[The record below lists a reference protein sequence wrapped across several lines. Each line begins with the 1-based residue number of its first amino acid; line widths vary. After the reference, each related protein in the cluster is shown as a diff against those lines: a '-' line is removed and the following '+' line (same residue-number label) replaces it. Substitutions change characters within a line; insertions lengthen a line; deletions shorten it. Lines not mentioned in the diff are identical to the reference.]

1 MSYIL
6 IFTNESQQ
14 DLREG
19 FAWYEEKRVGLGID
33 FMLAIEA
40 TLRVIERNPFTYS
53 QAPTIIPNI
62 RRAVV
67 FKFSY
72 LIFYTVVQQSVIIL
86 SVVSSKQDAAIW
98 KTRIGDV

>member
-1 MSYIL
+1 MNYML
-6 IFTNESQQ
+6 IFTNESQD
-14 DLREG
+14 DLRNG
-19 FAWYEEKRVGLGID
+19 FLWYEEKRVGLGVD

-53 QAPTIIPNI
+53 EAPTNMPNI
-62 RRAVV
+62 RRAIV

-72 LIFYTVVQQSVIIL
+72 SIFYSIIDQSVIIL
-86 SVVSSKQDAAIW
+86 AVVSSKQDVAIW

>member
-1 MSYIL
+1 MSYML

-14 DLREG
+14 DLRDG
-19 FAWYEEKRVGLGID
+19 FTWYEEKRVGLGID

-40 TLRVIERNPFTYS
+40 TIKVIQRNPFAYS
-53 QAPTIIPNI
+53 KAPTKIPNI
-62 RRAVV
+62 RRAIV

-86 SVVSSKQDAAIW
+86 SVISSKQDTAVW

>member
-1 MSYIL
+1 MSYVL

-19 FAWYEEKRVGLGID
+19 FQWYEEKRAGLGID
-33 FMLAIEA
+33 FMLSIEA
-40 TLRVIERNPFTYS
+40 TIKTIERNPFAYS
-53 QAPTIIPNI
+53 QAPTNIPNI
-62 RRAVV
+62 RRAIV

-72 LIFYTVVQQSVIIL
+72 LILYTIVQQSVIIL

-98 KTRIGDV
+98 KSRIGDV

>member
-1 MSYIL
+1 MNYIL

-19 FAWYEEKRVGLGID
+19 FAWYEEKRAGLGID

-40 TLRVIERNPFTYS
+40 TIRAIERNPFTYA
-53 QAPTIIPNI
+53 QAPTQIPNI

-72 LIFYTVVQQSVIIL
+72 LIFYTIIQQSVVIL
-86 SVVSSKQDAAIW
+86 SVVSSKQDAAVW
-98 KTRIGDV
+98 KTRIGDI

>member
-1 MSYIL
+1 ML

-14 DLREG
+14 DLKEG
-19 FAWYEEKRVGLGID
+19 FTWYEEKRVGLGID

-40 TLRVIERNPFTYS
+40 TIRIIQRNPLTYS
-53 QAPTIIPNI
+53 KAPTHIPNI
-62 RRAVV
+62 RRAIV

-72 LIFYTVVQQSVIIL
+72 LIVYTIVQQSVIIL
-86 SVVSSKQDAAIW
+86 SIVSSKQDTAVW

>member
-1 MSYIL
+1 MNYML
-6 IFTNESQQ
+6 IFTNESQD
-14 DLREG
+14 DLRNG
-19 FAWYEEKRVGLGID
+19 FLWYEEKRVGLGVD

-53 QAPTIIPNI
+53 KAPTNMPNI
-62 RRAVV
+62 RRAII

-72 LIFYTVVQQSVIIL
+72 SIFYSVIDQSVVIL
-86 SVVSSKQDAAIW
+86 AVVSSKQDTAIW

>member
-1 MSYIL
+1 MNYML
-6 IFTNESQQ
+6 IFTNESQD
-14 DLREG
+14 DLRNG
-19 FAWYEEKRVGLGID
+19 FLWYEEKRVGLGID

-53 QAPTIIPNI
+53 KAPTTMPNI
-62 RRAVV
+62 RRAIV

-72 LIFYTVVQQSVIIL
+72 SIFYSVIDQSVVIL
-86 SVVSSKQDAAIW
+86 AVVSSKQDTAIW

>member
-1 MSYIL
+1 MSYML

-19 FAWYEEKRVGLGID
+19 FTWYEEKRAGLGID
-33 FMLAIEA
+33 FMLTIEA
-40 TLRVIERNPFTYS
+40 TIRIIERNPFAYS
-53 QAPTIIPNI
+53 LAPTNIPNI
-62 RRAVV
+62 RRAIV

-72 LIFYTVVQQSVIIL
+72 LIFYTIIQQSVIIL
-86 SVVSSKQDAAIW
+86 SIVSSKQDAAVW

>member
-14 DLREG
+14 DLKEG
-19 FAWYEEKRVGLGID
+19 FAWYEEKRIGLGID

-40 TLRVIERNPFTYS
+40 TIRAIERNPFAYA
-53 QAPTIIPNI
+53 QAPTDIPNI

-72 LIFYTVVQQSVIIL
+72 LIFYTIIQQSVVIL

-98 KTRIGDV
+98 KLRIGDV

>member
-1 MSYIL
+1 MNYML
-6 IFTNESQQ
+6 IFTNESQE

-19 FAWYEEKRVGLGID
+19 FLWYEEKRDGLGTD
-33 FMLAIEA
+33 FMLAIKA
-40 TLRVIERNPFTYS
+40 TVKSIERNPFAYS
-53 QAPTIIPNI
+53 QAPTHIPNI

-72 LIFYTVVQQSVIIL
+72 LIFYTIVQQSVIIL
-86 SVVSSKQDAAIW
+86 SIVSSKQDTAIW

>member
-1 MSYIL
+1 MNFML
-6 IFTNESQQ
+6 IFTNESQK
-14 DLREG
+14 DLQEG
-19 FAWYEEKRVGLGID
+19 FLWYEEKRAGLGTD
-33 FMLAIEA
+33 FMLAIKA
-40 TLRVIERNPFTYS
+40 TVRSIERNPFAYAK
-53 QAPTIIPNI
+53 APTNIPDI

-86 SVVSSKQDAAIW
+86 SIVSSKQDTAIW